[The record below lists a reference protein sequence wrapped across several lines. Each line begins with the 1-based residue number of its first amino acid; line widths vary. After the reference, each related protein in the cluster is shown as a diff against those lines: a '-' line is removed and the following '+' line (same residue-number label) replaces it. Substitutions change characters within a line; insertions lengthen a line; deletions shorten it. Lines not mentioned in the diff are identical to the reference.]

1 MQKAF
6 RYYDSCTNYELIESA
21 RGSPLVNLVEK
32 YGSWNI
38 TNQTWT
44 TDSWNFMESLVRMH
58 KDLKTSPLFKLN
70 VEPDLTLS
78 SRYIIMVRY
87 LVRSRSHLLR
97 KNAYIKY
104 VLALRLQ

>member
-38 TNQTWT
+38 TNKTWT
-44 TDSWNFMESLVRMH
+44 TDSWNFMESLVGMH

-87 LVRSRSHLLR
+87 LVRLRSHLL
-97 KNAYIKY
+97 
-104 VLALRLQ
+104 